1 MAIVRRFLDLLTT
14 LALARS
20 AIAYGYPDCVNGP
33 LKNNT
38 VCNTSASPTQRAA
51 ALVAA
56 MTIDEKLVNFVEYV
70 FPFPALRFVS
80 LRISRFQHLQFS
92 GFSHHFVLR

>member
-1 MAIVRRFLDLLTT
+1 MAIVRVFLSVLTT

-20 AIAYGYPDCVNGP
+20 AVGYGYPDCISGP

-38 VCNTSASPTQRAA
+38 VCNRNASPTQRAA

-56 MTIDEKLVNFVEYV
+56 MTIDEKLVNFVE
-70 FPFPALRFVS
+70 
-80 LRISRFQHLQFS
+80 
-92 GFSHHFVLR
+92 